1 MRHLAV
7 ASAVF
12 LASTLTAAPA
22 PAGVPPDQAR
32 SVLASA
38 ASEWLPGDRLRIV
51 SKEPY
56 RTALTARYSS
66 LEGDSIVRVSA
77 SGNESP
83 MPIHLRQIGSIE
95 QPSGTKRHVMTGA
108 IVGLAI
114 GSIVGYALARNT
126 EEIEFT
132 IPELRTTV
140 RSKGLRSTVFAI
152 GSASGLVLGA
162 TAGFLIRTDRWGVVA
177 RFD

>member
-7 ASAVF
+7 ASAVL
-12 LASTLTAAPA
+12 LASALTAAPA

-38 ASEWLPGDRLRIV
+38 ASEWLPGDRIRIV
-51 SKEPY
+51 SREPY
-56 RTALTARYSS
+56 RTALTALYSS
-66 LEGDSIVRVSA
+66 LEGDSILRVSA
-77 SGNESP
+77 SRNESP

-95 QPSGTKRHVMTGA
+95 QPSGKKRHVMTGA
-108 IVGLAI
+108 IVGLGI
-114 GSIVGYALARNT
+114 GTIVGYALARNT
-126 EEIEFT
+126 EELEFT

-140 RSKGLRSTVFAI
+140 RSTGLRTTILVI

-162 TAGFLIRTDRWGVVA
+162 TTGFLIRTDRWGVVA